1 MMTTSIEIM
10 PYRFIAFSQEDA
22 FRFAHAS
29 LKLMIEKLDEDGDN
43 EEKVDFI
50 KEQVLVILQ
59 SLAHVHGGFANLMV
73 PAVVTALKRKT
84 KTAPEAAEASSSAPP
99 SSSATRPPPRAVR
112 SKPVAANK
120 PALLDEFLATQI
132 EDTKDDTHVMRLSDA
147 YHKMTEW
154 WSNKV
159 PGTKNPNSR
168 ELKDAMD
175 SKLRQKNNEGWTGYK
190 VREDAVINLRTLTI
204 ER

>member
-1 MMTTSIEIM
+1 M

-43 EEKVDFI
+43 EEKVNFI

-73 PAVVTALKRKT
+73 PAVVTAMKRKT
-84 KTAPEAAEASSSAPP
+84 RNAAATDAPESSSSVPSDTTTKITKTRAGRSQAIAP
-99 SSSATRPPPRAVR
+99 
-112 SKPVAANK
+112 NK
-120 PALLDEFLATQI
+120 PALLDEFLTSQI
-132 EDTKDDTHVMRLSDA
+132 EDTGDDAHVLRLSDA
-147 YHKMTEW
+147 YHKMSEW
-154 WSNKV
+154 WTHRVN
-159 PGTKNPNSR
+159 GNKNPNSR

-175 SKLRQKNNEGWTGYK
+175 AKLRKKSNEGWKGYR
-190 VREDAVINLRTLTI
+190 VREDSPTDLRTLTI
-204 ER
+204 EN